1 MEGPPP
7 VLHMR
12 SQDVNVTSLIFLCAV
27 KGYRVAQNTL
37 DTYFFNN
44 YVSHICM
51 KIVNRKRLCNYV
63 ATFSVSVLVFLKNFA
78 NFSVVYS

>member
-27 KGYRVAQNTL
+27 EDYRVAQNTL
-37 DTYFFNN
+37 DAYFFNH

-51 KIVNRKRLCNYV
+51 KIVNRKRLCNRA